1 MVRRVGVGVRVASG
15 DPVSTRHGKAIS
27 FVMEHLFFVIDQ
39 FRALSGSVEPPTI
52 VRMVE
57 IGPIWTQEALR
68 DSPHSDAE
76 KARKVQGMF
85 AAIAGSYDL
94 NNRLHS
100 FFQDQ
105 RWRRAAVRA
114 AGVNTT
120 TRVLDVACGTGD
132 LAEAFADAGAAE
144 VTGVDFTPEMLA
156 IARDKGRRNQ
166 VAPRADAA
174 RTSTGS
180 TSARTSVTY
189 HQGDAMQLA
198 FPDQSFDVVSIAFGI
213 RNVAVPA
220 RALAEFFRVL
230 RPGGRLVVLEF
241 ADPTNPI
248 VRWGSNLYTK
258 RIMPWTASMVARDAS
273 GAYHYLPRSVSTF
286 LQPREF
292 AQKLQE
298 TGFEQCSAA
307 PLTMGIC
314 VLHRAVRPK
323 NQ

>member
-15 DPVSTRHGKAIS
+15 DRVSTRHGKAIS
-27 FVMEHLFFVIDQ
+27 LVMTHLFFVIDQ
-39 FRALSGSVEPPTI
+39 FRGLSGSEEPPTI

-68 DSPHSDAE
+68 DSPHIDAE

-114 AGVNTT
+114 AGVNATA
-120 TRVLDVACGTGD
+120 RVLDVACGTGD

-166 VAPRADAA
+166 GAPRTDAA
-174 RTSTGS
+174 GTSTGA
-180 TSARTSVTY
+180 TTARTSVRY

-198 FPDQSFDVVSIAFGI
+198 FPEQSFDVVSIAFGI

-220 RALAEFFRVL
+220 RALVEFFRVL

-258 RIMPWTASMVARDAS
+258 RIMPWTASMVAGDAS

>member
-1 MVRRVGVGVRVASG
+1 
-15 DPVSTRHGKAIS
+15 
-27 FVMEHLFFVIDQ
+27 
-39 FRALSGSVEPPTI
+39 
-52 VRMVE
+52 MVE
-57 IGPIWTQEALR
+57 IGPIWTQDALR
-68 DSPHSDAE
+68 ASPHADAE

-85 AAIAGSYDL
+85 AAIARSYDL

-114 AGVNTT
+114 AGIDATS
-120 TRVLDVACGTGD
+120 RVLDVACGTGD
-132 LAEAFADAGAAE
+132 LAEAFADAGAAA

-156 IARDKGRRNQ
+156 IARDKGAKNDGEQRG
-166 VAPRADAA
+166 AA
-174 RTSTGS
+174 LHATKPSSKPVRTAVS
-180 TSARTSVTY
+180 Y

-213 RNVAVPA
+213 RNVAVPT

-248 VRWGSNLYTK
+248 IRWGSNLYTK
-258 RIMPWTASMVARDAS
+258 RIMPWTASLVARDVS

-292 AQKLQE
+292 AEKLQE
-298 TGFEQCSAA
+298 NGFEQCSAVQ
-307 PLTMGIC
+307 LTMGIC

-323 NQ
+323 HSVKPATL

>member
-1 MVRRVGVGVRVASG
+1 
-15 DPVSTRHGKAIS
+15 
-27 FVMEHLFFVIDQ
+27 
-39 FRALSGSVEPPTI
+39 
-52 VRMVE
+52 
-57 IGPIWTQEALR
+57 
-68 DSPHSDAE
+68 
-76 KARKVQGMF
+76 
-85 AAIAGSYDL
+85 
-94 NNRLHS
+94 
-100 FFQDQ
+100 
-105 RWRRAAVRA
+105 
-114 AGVNTT
+114 
-120 TRVLDVACGTGD
+120 
-132 LAEAFADAGAAE
+132 
-144 VTGVDFTPEMLA
+144 
-156 IARDKGRRNQ
+156 
-166 VAPRADAA
+166 
-174 RTSTGS
+174 
-180 TSARTSVTY
+180 
-189 HQGDAMQLA
+189 MQLA

-307 PLTMGIC
+307 SLTMGIC
-314 VLHRAVRPK
+314 VLHRAIRPK
-323 NQ
+323 NL

>member
-1 MVRRVGVGVRVASG
+1 
-15 DPVSTRHGKAIS
+15 
-27 FVMEHLFFVIDQ
+27 
-39 FRALSGSVEPPTI
+39 
-52 VRMVE
+52 MVE
-57 IGPIWTQEALR
+57 IGPIWTQDALR
-68 DSPHSDAE
+68 DSPHADAE

-85 AAIAGSYDL
+85 AAIARSYDL

-114 AGVNTT
+114 AGIDATS
-120 TRVLDVACGTGD
+120 RVLNVACGTGD
-132 LAEAFADAGAAE
+132 LAEAFADAGAAA

-156 IARDKGRRNQ
+156 IARDKGAKNDSEQRG
-166 VAPRADAA
+166 AA
-174 RTSTGS
+174 LHATKPSSKPVRTAVS
-180 TSARTSVTY
+180 Y

-213 RNVAVPA
+213 RNVAVPT
-220 RALAEFFRVL
+220 RALEEFFRVL

-248 VRWGSNLYTK
+248 IRWGSNLYTK
-258 RIMPWTASMVARDAS
+258 RIMPWTASLVARDAS

-292 AQKLQE
+292 AEKLQE
-298 TGFEQCSAA
+298 TGFEQCSAVQ
-307 PLTMGIC
+307 LTMGIC

-323 NQ
+323 SSVKPATL

>member
-15 DPVSTRHGKAIS
+15 DPVSTRHAKAIS
-27 FVMEHLFFVIDQ
+27 FVMAHLFFVIDQ

-52 VRMVE
+52 VQMAE

-68 DSPHSDAE
+68 DSPHIDAE

-114 AGVNTT
+114 AGVDAT

-156 IARDKGRRNQ
+156 IARDKGLKNQ
-166 VAPRADAA
+166 SAPRADAA
-174 RTSTGS
+174 STSPGS
-180 TSARTSVTY
+180 TTVRPAVAY

-198 FPDQSFDVVSIAFGI
+198 FP
-213 RNVAVPA
+213 
-220 RALAEFFRVL
+220 
-230 RPGGRLVVLEF
+230 
-241 ADPTNPI
+241 
-248 VRWGSNLYTK
+248 LYMFTT
-258 RIMPWTASMVARDAS
+258 ISMVGTLSPWVGSSRM
-273 GAYHYLPRSVSTF
+273 
-286 LQPREF
+286 
-292 AQKLQE
+292 
-298 TGFEQCSAA
+298 
-307 PLTMGIC
+307 LTK
-314 VLHRAVRPK
+314 VDPYQQNYK